1 MPRIELDHDLCQGH
15 AVCEDEAPEVFALDD
30 DAKVIVKQTE
40 IPEDN
45 AELLEKVQT
54 ACTYCPTG
62 AISLVNS

>member
-30 DAKVIVKQTE
+30 EAKVIVKMTE
-40 IPEDN
+40 LPDDP
-45 AELLEKVQT
+45 ALLEKVQT

-62 AISLVNS
+62 AIQLVES